1 MSSDRTPARAGRE
14 SGKWTALGGPAVS
27 CVRCPRRHSRTR
39 PVDRLLR
46 ALRKS
51 GLLAADAR
59 IDALVAGRPA
69 DVGRRRRTSWANS
82 WSSAA
87 VVTHFQVTKLKQG
100 TLQGLVLG
108 PYHILSPL
116 GKGGMGTV
124 YLARD
129 TAQAGGRKGPGRPQG
144 AAAQAGPRGGPDA
157 RPVPPRDGHGP
168 ARRTTPT

>member
-1 MSSDRTPARAGRE
+1 MRPMPPPPLPEA
-14 SGKWTALGGPAVS
+14 
-27 CVRCPRRHSRTR
+27 

-51 GLLAADAR
+51 GLLPDAR
-59 IDALVAGRPA
+59 ITELVAGAPKGVAGDPDKFGEYLVQR
-69 DVGRRRRTSWANS
+69 G
-82 WSSAA
+82 

-100 TLQGLVLG
+100 TFQGLVLG

-129 TAQAGGRKGPGRPQG
+129 TRKPEGKK
-144 AAAQAGPRGGPDA
+144 
-157 RPVPPRDGHGP
+157 
-168 ARRTTPT
+168 